1 MAANTV
7 SELCWLAWAL
17 SLLPRADI
25 LAVSLGR
32 ARERRRLRRPGVVLG
47 LEPRTGDMVSVRA
60 LGAGAVRK
68 RLALDA
74 TPRPPHP
81 EPALVWATTQQ
92 LRRLEQLDQRGARR
106 RLGLWLALGGQR
118 AV

>member
-1 MAANTV
+1 MAANTA

-25 LAVSLGR
+25 LAVSISG

-47 LEPRTGDMVSVRA
+47 LEPGAWAMVPVRA
-60 LGAGAVRK
+60 LGAGIVRK

-74 TPRPPHP
+74 TPRPPDP
-81 EPALVWATTQQ
+81 KPALVWATTQQ
-92 LRRLEQLDQRGARR
+92 LRRLDQLDQRGARR
-106 RLGLWLALGGQR
+106 RLRLWLALGGQR